1 MIDLTDAVDDELA
14 LISPRD
20 PSQRVSQISFRHPL
34 AYLIVDAL
42 IEADVIGDFRAPDIV
57 RLGFNPLFNSFADIE
72 QAARVLKTVLKT
84 GGHLEPRL
92 NARKL
97 VT

>member
-1 MIDLTDAVDDELA
+1 
-14 LISPRD
+14 
-20 PSQRVSQISFRHPL
+20 
-34 AYLIVDAL
+34 L

-84 GGHLEPRL
+84 GGHLEPRG
-92 NARKL
+92 
-97 VT
+97 